1 MAAAPLPAPT
11 MAEILRARTPNALPS
26 EALDQIESEID
37 STIGA
42 ARVRAAPLPDW
53 AAVVP
58 SMAPRG
64 MDPVVA
70 ATNAALQQDSEKA
83 MSSAYDKA
91 ADAARQR
98 VQAIL
103 ARTQNAGISDR
114 DKWLALA
121 LGGARMA
128 ASRNPYFFGAAGEGA
143 ETGLQNFTDA
153 DRRAKQLALQ
163 QGQQEMAGEQFA
175 NAAGSQAENRVIRRE
190 DIAARAQARLDAL
203 KARAEELD
211 QRSQDRALD
220 REARTQA
227 AADALAAR
235 HEIAQLYAQNRVDVA
250 NIKAAARKEWAP
262 EPLQKAL
269 DTWEKN
275 KDDPELG
282 PLSWTRVQKVAGL
295 KTPQDVEMFA
305 QRMAATDLR
314 SEPVP
319 PKDPE
324 AYKAARVQQYK
335 QMMGASAAP
344 AAVPAVPAAAPT
356 VGPAP
361 GPNAAIP
368 ARPTGV
374 PPAAK
379 FSPSQGKWWWQ
390 DASGNWQSN

>member
-11 MAEILRARTPNALPS
+11 MAEILRNLAPGGFDPATGVLSGAIQLP
-26 EALDQIESEID
+26 D
-37 STIGA
+37 TGGA
-42 ARVRAAPLPDW
+42 AQTAQLPDW
-53 AAVVP
+53 ATVVP

-143 ETGLQNFTDA
+143 ETGLQNFADA

-220 REARTQA
+220 REARAQA
-227 AADALAAR
+227 AAEALAAR
-235 HEIAQLYAQNRVDVA
+235 REIAQLYAQSRVDVA
-250 NIKAAARKEWAP
+250 NIKAAARRDWAP

-269 DTWEKN
+269 DTWDKN

-282 PLSWTRVQKVAGL
+282 PLAWTRVQKVAGF
-295 KTPQDVEMFA
+295 KTPQEIEIFA
-305 QRMAATDLR
+305 QRSAATDLER
-314 SEPVP
+314 EPVP

-324 AYKAARVQQYK
+324 AYKAAKVQQYK
-335 QMMGASAAP
+335 QMMGAPAP
-344 AAVPAVPAAAPT
+344 AAPTAAAAPT
-356 VGPAP
+356 VGPKP